1 MHAGSV
7 KKKINTENDER
18 FAIEFKT
25 NMIKIMENCNEEQLK
40 NIAVGMNRNTL
51 DALSKKIE
59 MNTMPYVAMLWGK
72 FMGYDLCLEETVP
85 DGEILIG
92 TRT

>member
-1 MHAGSV
+1 
-7 KKKINTENDER
+7 
-18 FAIEFKT
+18 
-25 NMIKIMENCNEEQLK
+25 
-40 NIAVGMNRNTL
+40 
-51 DALSKKIE
+51 